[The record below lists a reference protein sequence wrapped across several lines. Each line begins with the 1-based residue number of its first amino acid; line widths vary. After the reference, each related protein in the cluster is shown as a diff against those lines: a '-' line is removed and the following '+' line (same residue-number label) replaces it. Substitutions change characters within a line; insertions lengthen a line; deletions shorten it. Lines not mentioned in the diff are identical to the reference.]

1 MKRSRMR
8 EVSMEVTVG
17 AFMFMILL
25 ALGVFTI
32 ILSRQSLFTKKS
44 YYDVGFRS
52 IQGIREGDNVYLRGV
67 IVGKIDDVVV
77 EKRSVQLRLALDRAL
92 ELHENYKMEILPSS
106 MLGGRY
112 LSVEEGDEDRPLLPP
127 GTKLV
132 GLTPVDLIDEATR
145 TVTSIREAL
154 EGGVLADVRQIV
166 SNANV
171 IVARVERGEGSL
183 GKLLAE
189 DAVYDDIKAV
199 TANLRSISDRIEK
212 GEGSLGKL
220 LADDGKIYQDIEV
233 VTANLRKS
241 SQDLADGKGLLGKLL
256 SEEDTVY
263 DDLRASALAI
273 REVTESL
280 NRGEGTIG
288 KLIRENDIYDET
300 KMLLREL
307 RATIDDF
314 RETAPVTTFT
324 SIFLGAF

>member
-77 EKRSVQLRLALDRAL
+77 EKHSVQLRLALDRQL

-112 LSVEEGDEDRPLLPP
+112 LSVEEGDEDRPLLAP

-145 TVTSIREAL
+145 TVSSIREAL

-199 TANLRSISDRIEK
+199 TANLRTISDRIEN

-220 LADDGKIYQDIEV
+220 LSDDGQIYRDIEA

-273 REVTESL
+273 REIAESL
-280 NRGEGTIG
+280 GRGEGTLG
-288 KLIRENDIYDET
+288 KLLRENEIYDET
-300 KMLLREL
+300 RMLLREL
-307 RATIDDF
+307 RSTIDDF

>member
-1 MKRSRMR
+1 MKRSRIR

-17 AFMFMILL
+17 AFLFMILL

-32 ILSRQSLFTKKS
+32 ILSRQSLFTKKT
-44 YYDVGFRS
+44 YYDVRFTT
-52 IQGIREGDNVYLRGV
+52 IMGIREGDNVYLRGV

-77 EKRSVQLRLALDRAL
+77 EKHSVQLRLGLDRPL

-106 MLGGRY
+106 MLGGKY
-112 LSVEEGDEDRPLLPP
+112 LNVEEGDADRPLVP
-127 GTKLV
+127 V
-132 GLTPVDLIDEATR
+132 GAMLTGVTPVDLIDEATR

-154 EGGVLADVRQIV
+154 EGGVLADVSQIV
-166 SNANV
+166 SNANAM
-171 IVARVERGEGSL
+171 VARVERGEGSL

-189 DAVYDDIKAV
+189 DDVYNDIKAV
-199 TANLRSISDRIEK
+199 TANLKSISDRIEK
-212 GEGSLGKL
+212 GQGSLGKL

-233 VTANLRKS
+233 VAANLRKS
-241 SQDLADGKGLLGKLL
+241 SQDLADGKGLIGKLL
-256 SEEDTVY
+256 SEQDTVY

-273 REVTESL
+273 REITESL
-280 NRGEGTIG
+280 NRGEGSIG